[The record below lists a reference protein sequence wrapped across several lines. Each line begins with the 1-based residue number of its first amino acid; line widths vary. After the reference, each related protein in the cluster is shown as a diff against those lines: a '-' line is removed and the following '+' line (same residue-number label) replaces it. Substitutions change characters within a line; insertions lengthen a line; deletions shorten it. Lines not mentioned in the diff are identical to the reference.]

1 MSSLRRLYEDLRS
14 ICVAV
19 VYPPGEDRDVVV
31 QHLQRIG
38 CRLKVLWPM
47 PPEPPRDAQVIFFR
61 VSQELEGNT
70 SWTATAVNAAL
81 VALSDYESPTTL
93 KLLLDSHAHGVITK
107 PFRSAGILST
117 LVLARSAHSY
127 QERQQGKIDKLEGT
141 IKSRRQIEKAVRL
154 LGDSQHMSDTEAYE
168 HMRTKATSLR
178 ITVAEVAVMVC
189 EAHEAMERLGIVG
202 ARRGG
207 STIS

>member
-19 VYPPGEDRDVVV
+19 IYPPGEDRDIIV
-31 QHLQRIG
+31 QQLQRIG
-38 CRLKVLWPM
+38 CRLKVIWPM
-47 PPEPPRDAQVIFFR
+47 PGEPPQDAQVIFFR
-61 VSQELEGNT
+61 VAQELEGNS
-70 SWTATAVNAAL
+70 SWSATAVNAAL

-117 LVLARSAHSY
+117 LVLARSAQGF
-127 QERQQGKIDKLEGT
+127 QERQQGKIEKLEAT

-154 LGDSQHMSDTEAYE
+154 LAESQHMSDVEAYE
-168 HMRTKATSLR
+168 HMRARATSLR
-178 ITVAEVAVMVC
+178 ITVGEVATMVT
-189 EAHEAMERLGIVG
+189 EAHEAMERLGISQK
-202 ARRGG
+202 RQRPGG
-207 STIS
+207 